1 MKRISSL
8 SVLFLP
14 LFLAIFQPRLFGQCG
29 FGVEI
34 SVTPEAPQQVYC
46 VYDTVKLSVEGS
58 FENYQ
63 WYVNY
68 DGSTTNLTPI
78 DGATQSSLLLPI
90 GEYGFGYFFVE
101 LTRDSCTEV
110 VPPVMLDSWVFNF
123 PAIEHSPQSVY
134 CKGDSTIIS
143 NAFGSYAFYQWYK
156 DWAPIPGANDAQY
169 VVRESGTYV
178 LEVAPLE
185 CPLLKLSS
193 GVGPTFSFSG
203 PDVPVITEEDGV
215 LMASSGPNFQWY
227 INGEAIPEATGS
239 AYQPVQSGTYT
250 VIVSDGGACAPGSAP
265 FSYQLTSL
273 GEPAWAIDFQL
284 FPNPA
289 REVLNVQGPA
299 GERYSLRLLT
309 AAGKEVLRQQ
319 HAGAGPQL
327 QVPIGNLPEGVYI
340 CQLKYKGE
348 AAHYRVVVAKH

>member
-1 MKRISSL
+1 MKRVSYL

-14 LFLAIFQPRLFGQCG
+14 LFLGILQPSLRGQCS

-58 FENYQ
+58 FDHYQ

-68 DGSTTNLTPI
+68 DGSANLTPI
-78 DGATQSSLLLPI
+78 DGATEASLQLPI

-110 VPPVMLDSWVFNF
+110 LPPVMLDSWVFNF
-123 PAIEHSPQSVY
+123 PAIEHSPQSDY

-156 DWAPIPGANDAQY
+156 DGVAISGANAAQY

-178 LEVAPLE
+178 LEVAPQQ
-185 CPLLKLSS
+185 CPLLMLSS

-203 PDVPVITEEDGV
+203 PDVPVITQEDGV

-227 INGEAIPEATGS
+227 LNGEAIPEATGA
-239 AYQPVQSGTYT
+239 AYQPVESGTYSVVVT
-250 VIVSDGGACAPGSAP
+250 DGGACAPVSAP
-265 FSYQLTSL
+265 FFFQLTSV
-273 GEPAWAIDFQL
+273 GEPIWGLDFQL

-289 REVLNVQGPA
+289 RATLNVKGPA

-319 HAGAGPQL
+319 HAGAGPLLQL
-327 QVPIGNLPEGVYI
+327 PLDNLPEGAYI
-340 CQLKYKGE
+340 CQIYYKGE
-348 AAHYRVVVAKH
+348 AANYRVIVAKH